1 MKLILQRK
9 IDTGFETLGKLFL
22 EGKFLCYTL
31 EDTYRKRKVKHKTR
45 IPAGLYKLALRA
57 YGSHYVKYVKR
68 FVDIFHKGMIQ
79 IMDVMGFTDIL
90 FHIGNSKED
99 TSGCILVGEDYR
111 EEDGRLYL
119 VSSTVAYK
127 KVYPLIQKLIRY
139 GELGLEIIDEEDL
152 STEEVDD
159 LIKGIEQD

>member
-1 MKLILQRK
+1 MKLILRRK

-31 EDTYRKRKVKHKTR
+31 EDTYREKKIKHKTR

-57 YGSHYVKYVKR
+57 YGSHYLKYVRK

-79 IMDVMGFTDIL
+79 IMDVVGFTDIL

-99 TSGCILVGEDYR
+99 TSGCILVGSDYR
-111 EEDGRLYL
+111 EESGRIYL

-127 KVYPLIQKLIRY
+127 KVYPIIQKMIKY
-139 GELGLEIIDEEDL
+139 AEVELEIIDEEDL
-152 STEEVDD
+152 TVEEIDD
-159 LIKGIEQD
+159 LIRGVEEG